1 MRQRGYLGFGV
12 IAVVSS
18 TVKSQRPHKQA
29 DFSRR
34 GSIAV
39 EGLCY
44 PGYPVMKSRC
54 VLMSQI
60 TLFPLLGSLAK

>member
-29 DFSRR
+29 DFSRH

-39 EGLCY
+39 EGLGSP
-44 PGYPVMKSRC
+44 PGYPVMKS
-54 VLMSQI
+54 
-60 TLFPLLGSLAK
+60 